1 MTAQGIANRNDVLAI
16 EAQGM
21 PEDLPVSTYEM
32 ICRGAAIDPS
42 APALSF
48 FMTADGHRHAECWT
62 YRELVRDITRTANAF
77 TRLGVTSKPV
87 IAYVLPNLPETHFVI
102 WGGQAAGI
110 TCAINPLL
118 EGESI
123 ADLLNAAGA
132 TVLVTLAPFPQTDLW
147 QKVQAVLDRLPAL
160 EHLVLINLADRVP
173 GEMKFAARMLAR
185 GEVSRLHGEGGLRAA
200 VPATIQLHDFAS
212 LIERESG
219 AALVSNRRFA
229 RDDLSSLFSTGGT
242 TGLPKIAMRRH
253 GNEVANAWST
263 SRFFGRSMGPGKTI
277 FCGLPLFHVNA
288 VMATGLLPLSMGAH
302 VVLGTPQ
309 GYRGEGVIT
318 RFWEIIE
325 QHRINF
331 FSGVPTLYA
340 SLLDVPIDGY
350 DIGSLE
356 YGLCGAAPMPV
367 EVFRGFQERTGIRI
381 LEAYGLTE
389 GTCVSSVNPPLGER
403 RVGSIGLRIPGQEMK
418 AVVLDAD
425 GCYLRDCVT
434 DEVGL
439 LVISGPNVF
448 AGYAQPH
455 HNEGIWIELG
465 DGKRWFNTGD
475 LGRCDADGYFW
486 LTGRKKDLIIRG
498 GHNIDPATIEEPLH
512 RHPAVQIAAAIGR
525 PDAHAG
531 ELPIAYVQLKPGATV
546 SEGDLAEFIRCEI
559 GERAALPKRIR
570 IIEAMPLT
578 GVGKIFKP
586 ELKRRETVDALI
598 SALAEVGIEGASV
611 SASQDPSRGTVLH
624 VELPD
629 PGKEATAAS
638 VLGRFPFAFC
648 ILAAGAGP
656 EGAPTGLERVGSC
669 AAQEATSRIRRGR

>member
-1 MTAQGIANRNDVLAI
+1 MTTQGIANRNDVLAI
-16 EAQGM
+16 EAQGV

-48 FMTADGHRHAECWT
+48 FMTTDGHRNAECWT
-62 YRELVRDITRTANAF
+62 YGELVRDITRTANAF
-77 TRLGVTSKPV
+77 TRLGATSKTV

-132 TVLVTLAPFPQTDLW
+132 TVLVTLAPFPETDVW
-147 QKVQAVLDRLPAL
+147 QKVQSVLHRLPTL
-160 EHLVLINLADRVP
+160 EHLVLVDLADRMP
-173 GEMKFAARMLAR
+173 DRLKFAARTLAR
-185 GEVSRLHGEGGLRAA
+185 GEVSRLHGDGGLRAA
-200 VPATIQLHDFAS
+200 VPSGIQLHDFTGF
-212 LIERESG
+212 IERESG
-219 AALVSNRRFA
+219 TALLSNRCFS
-229 RDDLSSLFSTGGT
+229 RDDLSSLFGTGGT

-253 GNEVANAWST
+253 GDEVANAWST
-263 SRFFGRSMGPGKTI
+263 SQFFGQSMGPGKTI

-288 VMATGLLPLSMGAH
+288 VMATGLLPFSKGAH

-309 GYRGEGVIT
+309 GNRGEGVIK

-340 SLLDVPIDGY
+340 ALLDVPIDGC
-350 DIGSLE
+350 DISSLE

-389 GTCVSSVNPPLGER
+389 GTCVSSVNPPIGER
-403 RVGSIGLRIPGQEMK
+403 RMGSIGLRIPGQEMK
-418 AVVLDAD
+418 AVVLDAH
-425 GCYLRDCVT
+425 GRYLRDCRT
-434 DEVGL
+434 DEPGL
-439 LVISGPNVF
+439 LLISGPNVF
-448 AGYAQPH
+448 AGYVQAQ
-455 HNEGIWIELG
+455 HNHDIWIELG

-475 LGRCDADGYFW
+475 LGRCDEDGYFW

-531 ELPIAYVQLKPGATV
+531 ELPIAYVQLKPGANT
-546 SEGDLAEFIRCEI
+546 SENDLSEFLRNEI

-578 GVGKIFKP
+578 GVGKLFKP
-586 ELKRRETVDALI
+586 ELKRRETVDALLC
-598 SALAEVGIEGASV
+598 ALVEAGIEGASV
-611 SASQDPSRGTVLH
+611 SALQDPSRGTVLH

-629 PGKEATAAS
+629 REMEATVTS
-638 VLGRFPFAFC
+638 VLGRFPFAFS
-648 ILAAGAGP
+648 IL
-656 EGAPTGLERVGSC
+656 
-669 AAQEATSRIRRGR
+669 

>member
-1 MTAQGIANRNDVLAI
+1 MTTQGIANYNDVLAI
-16 EAQGM
+16 EAQGV

-32 ICRGAAIDPS
+32 ICRGAAIDPC

-48 FMTADGHRHAECWT
+48 FMTAEGHRNAECWT
-62 YRELVRDITRTANAF
+62 YSELVRDITRTANAF
-77 TRLGVTSKPV
+77 TRLGVTSKTV

-110 TCAINPLL
+110 TCAINPML
-118 EGESI
+118 EGEAI
-123 ADLLNAAGA
+123 GELLNAAGA
-132 TVLVTLAPFPQTDLW
+132 TVLVTLSPFPQTDIW
-147 QKVQAVLDRLPAL
+147 QKVQGVLHSVPTL
-160 EHLVLINLADRVP
+160 EHLVLVNLAERMP
-173 GEMKFAARMLAR
+173 RQMNAAAEPML
-185 GEVSRLHGEGGLRAA
+185 SRNEIKRLYGEGGLRAA
-200 VPATIQLHDFAS
+200 VPSSIELHDFAS
-212 LIERESG
+212 VIERESS
-219 AALVSNRRFA
+219 ATLASDRRIA
-229 RDDLSSLFSTGGT
+229 RDDLSSFFSTGGT

-263 SRFFGRSMGPGKTI
+263 SRFFGESMGPGKTI

-288 VMATGLLPLSMGAH
+288 VMATGLLPFSKGAH

-309 GYRGEGVIT
+309 GYRGEGVIKH
-318 RFWEIIE
+318 FWEIIE

-340 SLLDVPIDGY
+340 SLLDVPIDGR

-403 RVGSIGLRIPGQEMK
+403 RVGSIGLRVPGQEMK
-418 AVVLDAD
+418 AIIVDAH
-425 GCYLRDCVT
+425 GRYLRDCDA

-448 AGYAQPH
+448 AGYVQAQ
-455 HNEGIWIELG
+455 HNQGIWIELG

-498 GHNIDPATIEEPLH
+498 GHNIDPVTIEEPLH

-531 ELPIAYVQLKPGATV
+531 ELPIAYVQLKPGAMA
-546 SEGDLAEFIRCEI
+546 SESDLAQFIRSEI

-586 ELKRRETVDALI
+586 ELKRRETVDALRA
-598 SALAEVGIEGASV
+598 ALAEAGIDGAFV
-611 SASQDPSRGTVLH
+611 STAQDSSRGTVVHVQLH
-624 VELPD
+624 D
-629 PGKEATAAS
+629 RKMEATATA
-638 VLGRFPFAFC
+638 VLGRFPFAFSVSPVE
-648 ILAAGAGP
+648 ASGEETSEGRDSAG
-656 EGAPTGLERVGSC
+656 R
-669 AAQEATSRIRRGR
+669 